1 MEDCQEQKASE
12 GGDRAKRLGRAYKK
26 VQEIEIY
33 PNDISMERAVILQEG
48 RGEIIWKQ
56 QGGARSTPTSI
67 NSM

>member
-26 VQEIEIY
+26 VQEIVIY

-56 QGGARSTPTSI
+56 QGGGRSMPTSI